1 MVALDHWVLRTALR
15 QCAQLRRAGHE
26 LPISINLSV
35 DSLSDLYLVQRVRDA
50 LDDSGVPPSLLEIE
64 VPEGALMRDVEVSA
78 RVLGELSSMGVRVS
92 IDDFGTGYSSFA
104 YLAQFPVHT
113 LKIDRSFV
121 RDLAT
126 SDTSRNIVKAIVR
139 LAHSL
144 SLEVIAEGAE
154 EASQIDLLTR
164 MKCDAVQGFVFA
176 KSMPLAAF
184 QAYAASRPL
193 LNTALATTI

>member
-1 MVALDHWVLRTALR
+1 
-15 QCAQLRRAGHE
+15 
-26 LPISINLSV
+26 
-35 DSLSDLYLVQRVRDA
+35 
-50 LDDSGVPPSLLEIE
+50 
-64 VPEGALMRDVEVSA
+64 MRDVEVSA

-121 RDLAT
+121 KELAT

-154 EASQIDLLTR
+154 DVGQIDLLTR

-193 LNTALATTI
+193 LNSVLATTI